1 MAKKY
6 WRFVA
11 MLIAGAGIGIALS
24 SLFESEANEDFSD
37 ADIKKAKEFVM
48 VIGDPV
54 MGLQK
59 AMYSNDGYIFIA
71 VDAKGDNYD
80 MLAEQYA
87 DMAKDENVKIKGVF
101 VVDSKT
107 AKFGNGWVE
116 GDRIGFAKY
125 KKD

>member
-54 MGLQK
+54 LGLQK

-101 VVDSKT
+101 VVDPKT

-116 GDRIGFAKY
+116 GERIGFAKY

>member
-6 WRFVA
+6 WKFIA

-48 VIGDPV
+48 IIGDPV

-87 DMAKDENVKIKGVF
+87 DMAKDEDVKIKGVF

-116 GDRIGFAKY
+116 GERIGFAKY

>member
-6 WRFVA
+6 WKFIA
-11 MLIAGAGIGIALS
+11 MLIVGFGIAIALS
-24 SLFESEANEDFSD
+24 SLFDNEASEEFTDV
-37 ADIKKAKEFVM
+37 DIKKAKEFAM

-71 VDAKGDNYD
+71 VDAQGNNYD

-116 GDRIGFAKY
+116 GERIGFAKY